1 MVTASRNA
9 KSDFE
14 IAPAGNHLANCIKV
28 IDLGTQPGSEKF
40 PKPKRK
46 VKISWELPEELVGE
60 TGKPFII
67 NQKYTLSLHENAA
80 LCQHLESWR
89 GRPFTDAEAD
99 GFDIANLLGVACML
113 NVVHA
118 KSGDNVYA
126 NVAAISPVPKSLPKI
141 APVNQL
147 VHFDLSDFDG
157 LVFESLS
164 EFDQKT
170 IKASPEYQ
178 AIFGANDSAPDALES
193 HDDSGAPF

>member
-28 IDLGTQPGSEKF
+28 IDLGTQPGSDQF

-46 VKISWELPEELVGE
+46 VKISWELCDETVAE

-80 LCQHLESWR
+80 LCKHLESWR

-99 GFDIANLLGVACML
+99 GFDIAKLLGQPCLL
-113 NVVHA
+113 NVVHTR
-118 KSGDNVYA
+118 SGDNTYA
-126 NVAAISPVPKSLPKI
+126 NVAAISPVPKGLPRKE
-141 APVNQL
+141 PVNPL
-147 VHFDLSDFDG
+147 VHFDLDNFDG
-157 LVFESLS
+157 VIFDDLS
-164 EFDQKT
+164 EFDQKA
-170 IKASPEYQ
+170 IQGSPEYKDLFEGT
-178 AIFGANDSAPDALES
+178 AKYSVAEL
-193 HDDSGAPF
+193 DDEIPF